1 MSRMKQEHAAKSD
14 PVSLTAHRRRRVAR
28 AATRGAT
35 SDSPTVTVVVAVAAH
50 DIDTERLR
58 EAVQNV
64 VAGSADDAPAT
75 APESI
80 SVGDVHMD
88 LGSLRVTVSE
98 HPLVL
103 TYQEFR
109 LLRAFL
115 EHPGHVLTRR
125 QLLAQAWDD
134 TTWGEGRTVDV
145 HVRRLRV
152 KLARSRATI
161 ATVRRFGY
169 RFDLP

>member
-1 MSRMKQEHAAKSD
+1 MKQEHAAESD
-14 PVSLTAHRRRRVAR
+14 PVSLTAHRRRHRVAR
-28 AATRGAT
+28 AATPEAA
-35 SDSPTVTVVVAVAAH
+35 SDTPTVTVVVAVAAH

-58 EAVQNV
+58 EAVQSV
-64 VAGSADDAPAT
+64 VAGPADDGSAT
-75 APESI
+75 DPESI

-88 LGSLRVTVSE
+88 LGSLQVSVGE
-98 HPLVL
+98 QPVVL

-152 KLARSRATI
+152 KLARSRAII